1 MPIGVPKVAFRLP
14 GDSVSQWVDLYNRL
28 YRERVLFL
36 AADLDDELAN
46 QLVGIMIYL
55 SNEDS
60 SRDLFLYINS
70 PGGPITSGLAV
81 FDAVQHVDAKVHTI
95 CVGLAASMASF
106 VLAGGT
112 SGLRLGF
119 PNSRIMIH
127 QPLGGGRGQASDVV
141 RETRELMRLRKQIG
155 RIYSRI
161 TGNELAKISTDLDR
175 DYYLSAND
183 AKNYGSFGLID
194 QIAQDAKIV
203 TFPTF
208 YRSGNL
214 LELDINNP
222 SEYSRGGFL
231 TLDGVDSRD
240 AAFQGG

>member
-60 SRDLFLYINS
+60 SRELYLYINS

-81 FDAVQHVDAKVHTI
+81 FDVIQHVDAKVHTI

-106 VLAGGT
+106 VLSGGT

-119 PNSRIMIH
+119 PNSRVMIH
-127 QPLGGGRGQASDVV
+127 QPLGGGRGQATDVF
-141 RETRELMRLRKQIG
+141 RETLELIRLRKQIG
-155 RIYSRI
+155 RIYCRI
-161 TGNELAKISTDLDR
+161 TGNALATISSDLDR
-175 DYYLSAND
+175 DFYLSAIE

-194 QIAQDAKIV
+194 QIAKDSDPV
-203 TFPTF
+203 TLADVWN
-208 YRSGNL
+208 S
-214 LELDINNP
+214 DIFQEK
-222 SEYSRGGFL
+222 SFTGG
-231 TLDGVDSRD
+231 
-240 AAFQGG
+240 